1 MSHFWHDPVLANKF
15 ILEQNSFAF
24 ASSPAN
30 HPPMISI
37 FLGLTAATVW
47 AFHDLLARV
56 FTPRFGAFR
65 MAMLVLLLG
74 AAILLPVVLWRGQLS
89 LLTGALAVQ
98 IVLMGL
104 VYFVALAGLL
114 KAFSLAPVSVVG
126 PLTAGYPALVVV
138 WGLFNGLTP
147 TAFEWL
153 AIAIILAGAIMVGKL
168 GPPDG
173 GMASVPKGQA
183 TTVILACVA
192 ACLGFAAAIV
202 LGQSVSAVIGPYETT
217 FLSRFPAALA
227 MLPLMLRERPDETR
241 LSGNAVL
248 AASGMA
254 LCDVIAVTT
263 INVMGQFPN
272 KEFGTMAVSAYGAI
286 AALLALWL
294 LKEKAAT
301 GQWLGIGLIVIGI
314 ALLGTPK

>member
-1 MSHFWHDPVLANKF
+1 
-15 ILEQNSFAF
+15 
-24 ASSPAN
+24 
-30 HPPMISI
+30 MIAI

-47 AFHDLLARV
+47 AFHDLMARI
-56 FTPRFGAFR
+56 FTPRFGAYR

-74 AAILLPVVLWRGQLS
+74 AVLLLPVVMWRGQLS
-89 LLTGALAVQ
+89 LLTGALALE

-138 WGLFNGLTP
+138 WGLFNGLSP

-153 AIAIILAGAIMVGKL
+153 ALLVILAGAIMVGKL
-168 GPPDG
+168 GPADG

-183 TTVILACVA
+183 ATVILACVA

-227 MLPLMLRERPDETR
+227 MLPLMLRERPPETR
-241 LSGNAVL
+241 LSRNAVL
-248 AASGMA
+248 AGTGMA
-254 LCDVIAVTT
+254 LCDVVAVTT
-263 INVMGQFPN
+263 INVMGEFPN
-272 KEFGTMAVSAYGAI
+272 KEFGTMAISAYGAI

-301 GQWLGIGLIVIGI
+301 GQWLGIGLIVVGI
-314 ALLGTPK
+314 ALLGVPK

>member
-1 MSHFWHDPVLANKF
+1 
-15 ILEQNSFAF
+15 
-24 ASSPAN
+24 
-30 HPPMISI
+30 MIAV
-37 FLGLTAATVW
+37 FLGLAAATVW
-47 AFHDLLARV
+47 ACHDLLARV
-56 FTPRFGAFR
+56 FTPRFGAYR
-65 MAMLVLLLG
+65 MAMLVLLAG
-74 AAILLPVVLWRGQLS
+74 AALLLPVILWRGQLS

-98 IVLMGL
+98 VVLMGV

-114 KAFSLAPVSVVG
+114 RAFSLAPVSVVG

-147 TAFEWL
+147 APVEWL
-153 AIAIILAGAIMVGKL
+153 GIVIILAGAIMVGKL

-183 TTVILACVA
+183 TTVVFCCIA

-202 LGQSVSAVIGPYETT
+202 LGQKVSAVIGPYETT

-227 MLPLMLRERPDETR
+227 MLPLMLRERPVEAR
-241 LSGNAVL
+241 LGAKAILGGSA
-248 AASGMA
+248 MA

-263 INVMGQFPN
+263 INVMGEFPN
-272 KEFGTMAVSAYGAI
+272 KEFGAMAISAYGAI

-314 ALLGTPK
+314 ALLGVPK